1 MIVTL
6 SNTEKISSMKK
17 ILFFMVSFMVF
28 GLAACSDDDVKVAD
42 DKLADL
48 QKTMDGAYWAV
59 ESTDVVVGEGVNL
72 SVEEAYKQGLLMDG
86 AYTIDGMRMG
96 DKDVRLFAFANNRD
110 VYMDQPILGYS
121 EGTLRFSEGQS
132 YREIRIESMGEGR
145 IVVSYWHDRILD
157 REASLASGDVVYKK
171 GSCVRAVLK
180 PATEAQAQKFADSI
194 HILDSYN
201 PKY

>member
-1 MIVTL
+1 MFLMASLLIVG
-6 SNTEKISSMKK
+6 M
-17 ILFFMVSFMVF
+17 
-28 GLAACSDDDVKVAD
+28 AACSDDDVKVAD

-48 QKTMDGAYWAV
+48 QKVMDGAYWAV

-72 SVEEAYKQGLLMDG
+72 SVEEAYRQGLLMVG
-86 AYTIDGMRMG
+86 AFTIDGMRMS
-96 DKDVRLFAFANNRD
+96 DEDLRLFAFANNRD

-121 EGTLRFSEGQS
+121 GGTLSFSEGQA
-132 YREIRIESMGEGR
+132 YREIKIESMSEGR
-145 IVVSYWHDRILD
+145 IVVSYWHDHILD
-157 REASLASGDVVYKK
+157 REASLTSGDVVYKQ

>member
-1 MIVTL
+1 
-6 SNTEKISSMKK
+6 MKK
-17 ILFFMVSFMVF
+17 LMFMMACMLVL
-28 GLAACSDDDVKVAD
+28 GLAACSDDDVKGPD
-42 DKLADL
+42 DKLADV
-48 QKTMDGAYWAV
+48 QKTMGGAYWAV

-72 SVEEAYKQGLLMDG
+72 SVEEAEKQGLLMDG

-121 EGTLRFSEGQS
+121 EGTLRFSEGQA

-180 PATEAQAQKFADSI
+180 PATEAQAQKFAESI

>member
-1 MIVTL
+1 
-6 SNTEKISSMKK
+6 MKK
-17 ILFFMVSFMVF
+17 LMFLMASLLIV

-42 DKLADL
+42 DKLAEV
-48 QKTMDGAYWAV
+48 QKTMGSVYWAV
-59 ESTDVVVGEGVNL
+59 ESTEVDLGDGTTL
-72 SVEEAYKQGLLMDG
+72 TVEEAEQQWIWAQGDFEI
-86 AYTIDGMRMG
+86 TGMRMG
-96 DKDVRLFAFANNRD
+96 DEDLRLFAFANNRD

-121 EGTLRFSEGQS
+121 DGTLRFSEGQA

-145 IVVSYWHDRILD
+145 IVVSYWHDRIPD
-157 REASLASGDVVYKK
+157 REASLASGDVIYKQ